1 MGDTQNSMDK
11 VNKFLPG
18 AYTLGD
24 ILKTNGYN
32 QTFIMGSRASFGGR
46 DKLLTQHGSYQIQD
60 YAYAQESG
68 MIAPDYGVW
77 WGYEDKKLFSF
88 AKEELTRLSGLDVP
102 FNLQLLTVDTH
113 FTDGY
118 MDETCTQSFE
128 AQYANVHACSSKQV
142 GEFLSWVRKQPFYD
156 NTTIVLSGDQPG
168 FVALSTVG
176 ILVAN
181 FYSGSKDSL
190 LKHLSKI
197 LKFPPFIAFVIAL
210 LLNIFSIE
218 IPKDFD
224 EVLMKLGAT
233 TVPLALVSVGSQ
245 MQWKKIEKKEGF
257 HLFIGLLFKL
267 VLLPLLILVIYKY
280 IFHQSGDVIDICILE
295 AAMAPMI
302 TAAIIASAH
311 DLEPK
316 FCNLMVAVGIPLS
329 ILTVGICY
337 LLMIPVL
344 WSW

>member
-1 MGDTQNSMDK
+1 MSNLILLFVCLIIGIVLKKSKIIPDNFHTSLNAFVINISLSAFSLYYISKIELNSSVIYPVLVVWIGIFAAILFFAGLGK
-11 VNKFLPG
+11 IFGWKSSLIG
-18 AYTLGD
+18 ALIMCAGFGNTSFVGIPLIQAMYGEEG
-24 ILKTNGYN
+24 LKTV
-32 QTFIMGSRASFGGR
+32 M
-46 DKLLTQHGSYQIQD
+46 L
-60 YAYAQESG
+60 
-68 MIAPDYGVW
+68 V
-77 WGYEDKKLFSF
+77 
-88 AKEELTRLSGLDVP
+88 
-102 FNLQLLTVDTH
+102 
-113 FTDGY
+113 
-118 MDETCTQSFE
+118 
-128 AQYANVHACSSKQV
+128 
-142 GEFLSWVRKQPFYD
+142 
-156 NTTIVLSGDQPG
+156 DQPG

-210 LLNIFSIE
+210 LLNVFSIE

-329 ILTVGICY
+329 ILTVGIWH
-337 LLMIPVL
+337 LILPFL
-344 WSW
+344 

>member
-1 MGDTQNSMDK
+1 MSNLILLFVCLIIGIVLKKSKIIPDNFHTSLNAFVINISLSAFSLYYISKIELNSSVIYPVLVVWIGIFAAILFFAGLGK
-11 VNKFLPG
+11 IFGWKSSLIG
-18 AYTLGD
+18 ALIMCAGFGNTSFVGIPLIQAMYGEEG
-24 ILKTNGYN
+24 LKTV
-32 QTFIMGSRASFGGR
+32 M
-46 DKLLTQHGSYQIQD
+46 L
-60 YAYAQESG
+60 
-68 MIAPDYGVW
+68 V
-77 WGYEDKKLFSF
+77 
-88 AKEELTRLSGLDVP
+88 
-102 FNLQLLTVDTH
+102 
-113 FTDGY
+113 
-118 MDETCTQSFE
+118 
-128 AQYANVHACSSKQV
+128 
-142 GEFLSWVRKQPFYD
+142 
-156 NTTIVLSGDQPG
+156 DQPG

-280 IFHQSGDVIDICILE
+280 IFHQSGDVIEICILE

-329 ILTVGICY
+329 ILTVGIWH
-337 LLMIPVL
+337 LLLPFL
-344 WSW
+344 

>member
-1 MGDTQNSMDK
+1 MSNLILLFVCLIIGIVLKKSKIIPENFHTSLNAFVINISLSAFSLYYISKIELNSSVIYPVLVVWIGIFAAILFFAGLGK
-11 VNKFLPG
+11 IFGWKSSLIG
-18 AYTLGD
+18 ALIMCAGFGNTSFVGIPLIQAMYGEEG
-24 ILKTNGYN
+24 LKTV
-32 QTFIMGSRASFGGR
+32 M
-46 DKLLTQHGSYQIQD
+46 L
-60 YAYAQESG
+60 
-68 MIAPDYGVW
+68 V
-77 WGYEDKKLFSF
+77 
-88 AKEELTRLSGLDVP
+88 
-102 FNLQLLTVDTH
+102 
-113 FTDGY
+113 
-118 MDETCTQSFE
+118 
-128 AQYANVHACSSKQV
+128 
-142 GEFLSWVRKQPFYD
+142 
-156 NTTIVLSGDQPG
+156 DQPG

-210 LLNIFSIE
+210 LLNIFFIE

-245 MQWKKIEKKEGF
+245 MQWKKIERKEGF

-267 VLLPLLILVIYKY
+267 VLLPLLILVIYKF

-329 ILTVGICY
+329 ILTVGIWH
-337 LLMIPVL
+337 LLLPFL
-344 WSW
+344 

>member
-1 MGDTQNSMDK
+1 MSNLILLFVCLIIGIVLKKSKIIPDNFHTSLNAFVINISLSAFSLYYISKIELNSSVIYPVLVVWIGIFAAILFFAGLGK
-11 VNKFLPG
+11 IFGWKSSLIG
-18 AYTLGD
+18 ALIMCAGFGNTSFVGIPLIQAMYGEEG
-24 ILKTNGYN
+24 LKTV
-32 QTFIMGSRASFGGR
+32 M
-46 DKLLTQHGSYQIQD
+46 L
-60 YAYAQESG
+60 
-68 MIAPDYGVW
+68 V
-77 WGYEDKKLFSF
+77 
-88 AKEELTRLSGLDVP
+88 
-102 FNLQLLTVDTH
+102 
-113 FTDGY
+113 
-118 MDETCTQSFE
+118 
-128 AQYANVHACSSKQV
+128 
-142 GEFLSWVRKQPFYD
+142 
-156 NTTIVLSGDQPG
+156 DQPG

-181 FYSGSKDSL
+181 FYSGIKDSL

-210 LLNIFSIE
+210 LLNVFSIE

-224 EVLMKLGAT
+224 EVLMKLGTT

-245 MQWKKIEKKEGF
+245 MQWEKIEKKEGF

-329 ILTVGICY
+329 ILTVGIWH
-337 LLMIPVL
+337 LLLPFL
-344 WSW
+344 

>member
-1 MGDTQNSMDK
+1 LSNLILLFVCLIIGIVLKKSKIIPDNFHTSLNAFVINISLSAFSLYYISKIELNSSVIYPVLVVWIGIFAAILFFAGLGK
-11 VNKFLPG
+11 IFGWKSSLIG
-18 AYTLGD
+18 ALIMCAGFGNTSFVGIPLIQAMYGEEG
-24 ILKTNGYN
+24 LKTV
-32 QTFIMGSRASFGGR
+32 M
-46 DKLLTQHGSYQIQD
+46 L
-60 YAYAQESG
+60 
-68 MIAPDYGVW
+68 V
-77 WGYEDKKLFSF
+77 
-88 AKEELTRLSGLDVP
+88 
-102 FNLQLLTVDTH
+102 
-113 FTDGY
+113 
-118 MDETCTQSFE
+118 
-128 AQYANVHACSSKQV
+128 
-142 GEFLSWVRKQPFYD
+142 
-156 NTTIVLSGDQPG
+156 DQPG

-267 VLLPLLILVIYKY
+267 VLLPLIILVIYKY

-329 ILTVGICY
+329 ILTVGIWH
-337 LLMIPVL
+337 LLLPFL
-344 WSW
+344 

>member
-1 MGDTQNSMDK
+1 MSNLILLFVCLIIGIVLKKSKIIPDNFHTSLNAFVINISLSAFSLYYISKIELNSSVIYPVLVVWIGIFAAILFFAGLGK
-11 VNKFLPG
+11 IFGWKTSLIG
-18 AYTLGD
+18 ALIMCAGFGNTSFVGIPLIQAMYGEEG
-24 ILKTNGYN
+24 LKTV
-32 QTFIMGSRASFGGR
+32 M
-46 DKLLTQHGSYQIQD
+46 L
-60 YAYAQESG
+60 
-68 MIAPDYGVW
+68 V
-77 WGYEDKKLFSF
+77 
-88 AKEELTRLSGLDVP
+88 
-102 FNLQLLTVDTH
+102 
-113 FTDGY
+113 
-118 MDETCTQSFE
+118 
-128 AQYANVHACSSKQV
+128 
-142 GEFLSWVRKQPFYD
+142 
-156 NTTIVLSGDQPG
+156 DQPG

-280 IFHQSGDVIDICILE
+280 IFHQNGDVIDICILE

-329 ILTVGICY
+329 ILTVGIWH
-337 LLMIPVL
+337 LLLPFL
-344 WSW
+344 

>member
-1 MGDTQNSMDK
+1 MSNLILLFVCLIIGIVLKKSKIIPENFHTSLNAFVINISLSAFSLYYISKIELNSSVIYPVLVVWIGIFAAILFFAGLGK
-11 VNKFLPG
+11 IFGWKSSLIG
-18 AYTLGD
+18 ALIMCAGFGNTSFVGIPLIQAMYGEEG
-24 ILKTNGYN
+24 LKTV
-32 QTFIMGSRASFGGR
+32 M
-46 DKLLTQHGSYQIQD
+46 L
-60 YAYAQESG
+60 
-68 MIAPDYGVW
+68 V
-77 WGYEDKKLFSF
+77 
-88 AKEELTRLSGLDVP
+88 
-102 FNLQLLTVDTH
+102 
-113 FTDGY
+113 
-118 MDETCTQSFE
+118 
-128 AQYANVHACSSKQV
+128 
-142 GEFLSWVRKQPFYD
+142 
-156 NTTIVLSGDQPG
+156 DQPG

-210 LLNIFSIE
+210 FLNIFSIE

-245 MQWKKIEKKEGF
+245 MQWKKIERKEGF

-329 ILTVGICY
+329 ILTVGIWH
-337 LLMIPVL
+337 LLLPFL
-344 WSW
+344 

>member
-1 MGDTQNSMDK
+1 MSNLILLFVCLIIGIVLKKSKIIPDNFHTSLNAFVINISLSAFSLYYISKIELNSSVIYPVLVVWIGIFAAILFFAGLGK
-11 VNKFLPG
+11 IFGWKSSLIG
-18 AYTLGD
+18 ALIMCAGFGNTSFVGIPLIQAMYGEEG
-24 ILKTNGYN
+24 LKTV
-32 QTFIMGSRASFGGR
+32 M
-46 DKLLTQHGSYQIQD
+46 L
-60 YAYAQESG
+60 
-68 MIAPDYGVW
+68 V
-77 WGYEDKKLFSF
+77 
-88 AKEELTRLSGLDVP
+88 
-102 FNLQLLTVDTH
+102 
-113 FTDGY
+113 
-118 MDETCTQSFE
+118 
-128 AQYANVHACSSKQV
+128 
-142 GEFLSWVRKQPFYD
+142 
-156 NTTIVLSGDQPG
+156 DQPG

-181 FYSGSKDSL
+181 FYSGSKDSM

-245 MQWKKIEKKEGF
+245 MQWKKIERKEGF

-267 VLLPLLILVIYKY
+267 VLLPLLILVIYKF

-329 ILTVGICY
+329 ILTVGIWH
-337 LLMIPVL
+337 LLLPFL
-344 WSW
+344 

>member
-1 MGDTQNSMDK
+1 MSNLILLFVCLIIGIVLKKSKIIPENFHTSLNAFVINISLSAFSLYYISKIELNSSVIYPVLVVWIGIFAAILFFAGLGK
-11 VNKFLPG
+11 IFGWKSSLIG
-18 AYTLGD
+18 ALIMCAGFGNTSFVGIPLIQAMYGEEG
-24 ILKTNGYN
+24 LKTV
-32 QTFIMGSRASFGGR
+32 M
-46 DKLLTQHGSYQIQD
+46 L
-60 YAYAQESG
+60 
-68 MIAPDYGVW
+68 V
-77 WGYEDKKLFSF
+77 
-88 AKEELTRLSGLDVP
+88 
-102 FNLQLLTVDTH
+102 
-113 FTDGY
+113 
-118 MDETCTQSFE
+118 
-128 AQYANVHACSSKQV
+128 
-142 GEFLSWVRKQPFYD
+142 
-156 NTTIVLSGDQPG
+156 DQPG

-181 FYSGSKDSL
+181 FYSGSKDSML
-190 LKHLSKI
+190 RHLSKI

-329 ILTVGICY
+329 ILTVGIWH
-337 LLMIPVL
+337 LLLPFL
-344 WSW
+344 

>member
-1 MGDTQNSMDK
+1 MSNLILLFVCLIIGIVLNKSKIIPDNFHTSLNAFVINISLSAFSLYYISKIELNSSVIYPVLVVWIGIFAAILFFAGLGK
-11 VNKFLPG
+11 IFGWKSSLIG
-18 AYTLGD
+18 ALIMCAGFGNTSFVGIPLIQAMYGEEG
-24 ILKTNGYN
+24 LKTV
-32 QTFIMGSRASFGGR
+32 M
-46 DKLLTQHGSYQIQD
+46 L
-60 YAYAQESG
+60 
-68 MIAPDYGVW
+68 V
-77 WGYEDKKLFSF
+77 
-88 AKEELTRLSGLDVP
+88 
-102 FNLQLLTVDTH
+102 
-113 FTDGY
+113 
-118 MDETCTQSFE
+118 
-128 AQYANVHACSSKQV
+128 
-142 GEFLSWVRKQPFYD
+142 
-156 NTTIVLSGDQPG
+156 DQPG

-197 LKFPPFIAFVIAL
+197 LKFPPFIAFVVAL

-329 ILTVGICY
+329 ILTVGIWH
-337 LLMIPVL
+337 LLLPFL
-344 WSW
+344 

>member
-1 MGDTQNSMDK
+1 MSNLILLFVCLIIGIVLKKSKIIPENFHTSLNAFVINISLSAFSLYYISKIELNSSVIYPVLVVWIGIFAAILFFAGLGK
-11 VNKFLPG
+11 IFGWKSSLIG
-18 AYTLGD
+18 ALIMCAGFGNTSFVGIPLIQAMYGEEG
-24 ILKTNGYN
+24 LKTV
-32 QTFIMGSRASFGGR
+32 M
-46 DKLLTQHGSYQIQD
+46 L
-60 YAYAQESG
+60 
-68 MIAPDYGVW
+68 V
-77 WGYEDKKLFSF
+77 
-88 AKEELTRLSGLDVP
+88 
-102 FNLQLLTVDTH
+102 
-113 FTDGY
+113 
-118 MDETCTQSFE
+118 
-128 AQYANVHACSSKQV
+128 
-142 GEFLSWVRKQPFYD
+142 
-156 NTTIVLSGDQPG
+156 DQPG
-168 FVALSTVG
+168 FVVLSTVG

-267 VLLPLLILVIYKY
+267 VLLPLIILVIYKY
-280 IFHQSGDVIDICILE
+280 IFHQNGDVIDICILE

-329 ILTVGICY
+329 ILTVGIWH
-337 LLMIPVL
+337 LLLPFL
-344 WSW
+344 

>member
-1 MGDTQNSMDK
+1 MSNLILLFVCLIIGIVLKKSKIIPDNFHTSLNAFVINISLSAFSLYYISKIELNSSVIYPVLVVWIGIFAAILFFAGLGK
-11 VNKFLPG
+11 IFGWKSSLIG
-18 AYTLGD
+18 ALIMCAGFGNTSFVGIPLIQAMYGEEG
-24 ILKTNGYN
+24 LKTV
-32 QTFIMGSRASFGGR
+32 M
-46 DKLLTQHGSYQIQD
+46 L
-60 YAYAQESG
+60 
-68 MIAPDYGVW
+68 V
-77 WGYEDKKLFSF
+77 
-88 AKEELTRLSGLDVP
+88 
-102 FNLQLLTVDTH
+102 
-113 FTDGY
+113 
-118 MDETCTQSFE
+118 
-128 AQYANVHACSSKQV
+128 
-142 GEFLSWVRKQPFYD
+142 
-156 NTTIVLSGDQPG
+156 DQPG

-233 TVPLALVSVGSQ
+233 TVPIALVSVGSQ

-280 IFHQSGDVIDICILE
+280 IFHQNGDVIDICILE

-329 ILTVGICY
+329 ILTVGIWH
-337 LLMIPVL
+337 LLLPFL
-344 WSW
+344 

>member
-1 MGDTQNSMDK
+1 MSNLILLFVCLIIGIVLKKSKIIPENFHTSLNAFVINISLSAFSLYYISKIELNSSVIYPVLVVWIGIFAAILFFAGLGK
-11 VNKFLPG
+11 IFGWKSSLIG
-18 AYTLGD
+18 ALIMCAGFGNTSFVGIPLIQAMYGEEG
-24 ILKTNGYN
+24 LKTV
-32 QTFIMGSRASFGGR
+32 M
-46 DKLLTQHGSYQIQD
+46 L
-60 YAYAQESG
+60 
-68 MIAPDYGVW
+68 V
-77 WGYEDKKLFSF
+77 
-88 AKEELTRLSGLDVP
+88 
-102 FNLQLLTVDTH
+102 
-113 FTDGY
+113 
-118 MDETCTQSFE
+118 
-128 AQYANVHACSSKQV
+128 
-142 GEFLSWVRKQPFYD
+142 
-156 NTTIVLSGDQPG
+156 DQPG

-197 LKFPPFIAFVIAL
+197 LKFPPFIAFVVAL

-224 EVLMKLGAT
+224 EVLMKLGGT

-329 ILTVGICY
+329 ILTVGIWH
-337 LLMIPVL
+337 LLLPFL
-344 WSW
+344 

>member
-1 MGDTQNSMDK
+1 MSNLILLFVCLIIGIVLKKSKIIPENFHTSLNAFVINISLSAFSLYYISKIELNSSVIYPVLVVWIGIFAAILFFAGLGK
-11 VNKFLPG
+11 IFGWKSSLIG
-18 AYTLGD
+18 ALIMCAGFGNTSFVGIPLIQAMYGEEG
-24 ILKTNGYN
+24 LKTV
-32 QTFIMGSRASFGGR
+32 M
-46 DKLLTQHGSYQIQD
+46 L
-60 YAYAQESG
+60 
-68 MIAPDYGVW
+68 V
-77 WGYEDKKLFSF
+77 
-88 AKEELTRLSGLDVP
+88 
-102 FNLQLLTVDTH
+102 
-113 FTDGY
+113 
-118 MDETCTQSFE
+118 
-128 AQYANVHACSSKQV
+128 
-142 GEFLSWVRKQPFYD
+142 
-156 NTTIVLSGDQPG
+156 DQPG

-197 LKFPPFIAFVIAL
+197 LKFPPFIAFVVAL

-245 MQWKKIEKKEGF
+245 MQWKKIERKEGF

-329 ILTVGICY
+329 ILTVGIWH
-337 LLMIPVL
+337 LLLPFL
-344 WSW
+344 

>member
-1 MGDTQNSMDK
+1 MSNLILLFVCLIIGIVLKKSKIIPENFHTSLNAFVINISLSAFSLYYISKIELNSSVIYPVLVVWIGIFAAILFFAGLGK
-11 VNKFLPG
+11 IFGWKSSLIG
-18 AYTLGD
+18 ALIMCAGFGNTSFVGIPLIQAMYGEEG
-24 ILKTNGYN
+24 LKTV
-32 QTFIMGSRASFGGR
+32 M
-46 DKLLTQHGSYQIQD
+46 L
-60 YAYAQESG
+60 
-68 MIAPDYGVW
+68 V
-77 WGYEDKKLFSF
+77 
-88 AKEELTRLSGLDVP
+88 
-102 FNLQLLTVDTH
+102 
-113 FTDGY
+113 
-118 MDETCTQSFE
+118 
-128 AQYANVHACSSKQV
+128 
-142 GEFLSWVRKQPFYD
+142 
-156 NTTIVLSGDQPG
+156 DQPG

-210 LLNIFSIE
+210 LLNVFSIE

-280 IFHQSGDVIDICILE
+280 IFHQNGDVIDICILE

-329 ILTVGICY
+329 ILTVGIWH
-337 LLMIPVL
+337 LILPFL
-344 WSW
+344 

>member
-1 MGDTQNSMDK
+1 MSNLILLFVCLIIGIVLKKSKIIPDNFHTSLNAFVINISLSAFSLYYISKIELNSSVIYPVLVVWIGIFAAILFFAGLGK
-11 VNKFLPG
+11 IFGWKSSLIG
-18 AYTLGD
+18 ALIMCAGFGNTSFVGIPLIQAMYGEEG
-24 ILKTNGYN
+24 LKTV
-32 QTFIMGSRASFGGR
+32 M
-46 DKLLTQHGSYQIQD
+46 L
-60 YAYAQESG
+60 
-68 MIAPDYGVW
+68 V
-77 WGYEDKKLFSF
+77 
-88 AKEELTRLSGLDVP
+88 
-102 FNLQLLTVDTH
+102 
-113 FTDGY
+113 
-118 MDETCTQSFE
+118 
-128 AQYANVHACSSKQV
+128 
-142 GEFLSWVRKQPFYD
+142 
-156 NTTIVLSGDQPG
+156 DQPG

-245 MQWKKIEKKEGF
+245 MQWKKIERKEGF

-267 VLLPLLILVIYKY
+267 VILPLLILVIYKY

-329 ILTVGICY
+329 ILTVGIWH
-337 LLMIPVL
+337 LLLPFL
-344 WSW
+344 

>member
-1 MGDTQNSMDK
+1 MSNLILLFVCLIIGIVLKKSKIIPENFHTSLNAFVINISLSAFSLLYISKIELNSSVIYPVLVVWIGIFAAILFFAGLGK
-11 VNKFLPG
+11 IFGWKSSLIG
-18 AYTLGD
+18 ALIMCAGFGNTSFVGIPLIQAMYGEEG
-24 ILKTNGYN
+24 LKTV
-32 QTFIMGSRASFGGR
+32 M
-46 DKLLTQHGSYQIQD
+46 L
-60 YAYAQESG
+60 
-68 MIAPDYGVW
+68 V
-77 WGYEDKKLFSF
+77 
-88 AKEELTRLSGLDVP
+88 
-102 FNLQLLTVDTH
+102 
-113 FTDGY
+113 
-118 MDETCTQSFE
+118 
-128 AQYANVHACSSKQV
+128 
-142 GEFLSWVRKQPFYD
+142 
-156 NTTIVLSGDQPG
+156 DQPG

-197 LKFPPFIAFVIAL
+197 LKFPPFIAFLVAL

-329 ILTVGICY
+329 ILTVGIWH
-337 LLMIPVL
+337 LLLPFL
-344 WSW
+344 

>member
-1 MGDTQNSMDK
+1 MSNLILLFVCLIIGIVLKKSKIIPDNFHTSLNAFVINISLSAFSLYYISKIELNSSVIYPVLVVWIGIFAAILFFAGLGK
-11 VNKFLPG
+11 IFGWKSSLIG
-18 AYTLGD
+18 ALIMCAGFGNTSFVGIPLIQAMYGEEG
-24 ILKTNGYN
+24 LKTV
-32 QTFIMGSRASFGGR
+32 M
-46 DKLLTQHGSYQIQD
+46 L
-60 YAYAQESG
+60 
-68 MIAPDYGVW
+68 V
-77 WGYEDKKLFSF
+77 
-88 AKEELTRLSGLDVP
+88 
-102 FNLQLLTVDTH
+102 
-113 FTDGY
+113 
-118 MDETCTQSFE
+118 
-128 AQYANVHACSSKQV
+128 
-142 GEFLSWVRKQPFYD
+142 
-156 NTTIVLSGDQPG
+156 DQPG

-210 LLNIFSIE
+210 LLNVFSIE
-218 IPKDFD
+218 IPRDFD

-280 IFHQSGDVIDICILE
+280 NFHQSGDVIDICILE

-329 ILTVGICY
+329 ILTVGIWH
-337 LLMIPVL
+337 LLLPFL
-344 WSW
+344 

>member
-1 MGDTQNSMDK
+1 MSNLILLFVCLIIGIVLKKSKIIPENFHTSLNAFVINISLSAFSLYYISKIELNSSVIYPVLVVWIGIFAAILFFAGLGK
-11 VNKFLPG
+11 IFGWKSSLIG
-18 AYTLGD
+18 ALIMCAGFGNTSFVGIPLIQAMYGEEG
-24 ILKTNGYN
+24 LKTV
-32 QTFIMGSRASFGGR
+32 M
-46 DKLLTQHGSYQIQD
+46 L
-60 YAYAQESG
+60 
-68 MIAPDYGVW
+68 V
-77 WGYEDKKLFSF
+77 
-88 AKEELTRLSGLDVP
+88 
-102 FNLQLLTVDTH
+102 
-113 FTDGY
+113 
-118 MDETCTQSFE
+118 
-128 AQYANVHACSSKQV
+128 
-142 GEFLSWVRKQPFYD
+142 
-156 NTTIVLSGDQPG
+156 DQPG

-210 LLNIFSIE
+210 FLNIFSIE

-329 ILTVGICY
+329 ILTVGIWH
-337 LLMIPVL
+337 LLLPFL
-344 WSW
+344 

>member
-1 MGDTQNSMDK
+1 MSNLILLFVCLIIGIVLKKSKIIPDNFHTSLNAFVINISLSAFSLYYISKIELNSSVIYPVLVVWIGIFAAILFFAGLGK
-11 VNKFLPG
+11 IFGWKSSLIG
-18 AYTLGD
+18 ALIMCAGFGNTSFVGIPLIQAMYGEEG
-24 ILKTNGYN
+24 LKTV
-32 QTFIMGSRASFGGR
+32 M
-46 DKLLTQHGSYQIQD
+46 L
-60 YAYAQESG
+60 
-68 MIAPDYGVW
+68 V
-77 WGYEDKKLFSF
+77 
-88 AKEELTRLSGLDVP
+88 
-102 FNLQLLTVDTH
+102 
-113 FTDGY
+113 
-118 MDETCTQSFE
+118 
-128 AQYANVHACSSKQV
+128 
-142 GEFLSWVRKQPFYD
+142 
-156 NTTIVLSGDQPG
+156 DQPG

-197 LKFPPFIAFVIAL
+197 LKFPPFIAFLVAL
-210 LLNIFSIE
+210 LLNVFSIE

-245 MQWKKIEKKEGF
+245 MQWEKIERKEGF

-329 ILTVGICY
+329 ILTVGIWH
-337 LLMIPVL
+337 LLLPFL
-344 WSW
+344 

>member
-1 MGDTQNSMDK
+1 MSNLILLFVCLIIGIVLKKSKIIPDNFHTSLNAFVINISLSAFSLYYISKIELNSSVIYPVLVVWIGIFAAILFFAGLGK
-11 VNKFLPG
+11 IFGWKSSLIG
-18 AYTLGD
+18 ALIMCAGFGNTSFVGIPLIQAMYGEEG
-24 ILKTNGYN
+24 LKTV
-32 QTFIMGSRASFGGR
+32 M
-46 DKLLTQHGSYQIQD
+46 L
-60 YAYAQESG
+60 
-68 MIAPDYGVW
+68 V
-77 WGYEDKKLFSF
+77 
-88 AKEELTRLSGLDVP
+88 
-102 FNLQLLTVDTH
+102 
-113 FTDGY
+113 
-118 MDETCTQSFE
+118 
-128 AQYANVHACSSKQV
+128 
-142 GEFLSWVRKQPFYD
+142 
-156 NTTIVLSGDQPG
+156 DQPG

-210 LLNIFSIE
+210 LVNVFSIE

-329 ILTVGICY
+329 ILTVGIWH
-337 LLMIPVL
+337 LILPFL
-344 WSW
+344 

>member
-1 MGDTQNSMDK
+1 MSNLILLFVCLIIGIVLKKSKIIPENFHTSLNAFVINISLSAFSLYYISKIELNSSVIYPVLVVWIGIFAAILFFAGLGK
-11 VNKFLPG
+11 IFGWKSSLIG
-18 AYTLGD
+18 ALIMCAGFGNTSFVGIPLIQAMYGEEG
-24 ILKTNGYN
+24 LKTV
-32 QTFIMGSRASFGGR
+32 M
-46 DKLLTQHGSYQIQD
+46 L
-60 YAYAQESG
+60 
-68 MIAPDYGVW
+68 V
-77 WGYEDKKLFSF
+77 
-88 AKEELTRLSGLDVP
+88 
-102 FNLQLLTVDTH
+102 
-113 FTDGY
+113 
-118 MDETCTQSFE
+118 
-128 AQYANVHACSSKQV
+128 
-142 GEFLSWVRKQPFYD
+142 
-156 NTTIVLSGDQPG
+156 DQPG

-245 MQWKKIEKKEGF
+245 MQWEKIEKKEGF

-329 ILTVGICY
+329 ILTVGIWH
-337 LLMIPVL
+337 LLLPFL
-344 WSW
+344 

>member
-1 MGDTQNSMDK
+1 MSNLILLFVCLIIGIVLKKSKLIPENFHTSLNAFVINISLSAFSLYYISKIELNSSVIYPVLVVWIGIFAAILFFAGLGK
-11 VNKFLPG
+11 IFGWKSSLIG
-18 AYTLGD
+18 ALIMCAGFGNTSFVGIPLIQAMYGEEG
-24 ILKTNGYN
+24 LKTV
-32 QTFIMGSRASFGGR
+32 M
-46 DKLLTQHGSYQIQD
+46 L
-60 YAYAQESG
+60 
-68 MIAPDYGVW
+68 V
-77 WGYEDKKLFSF
+77 
-88 AKEELTRLSGLDVP
+88 
-102 FNLQLLTVDTH
+102 
-113 FTDGY
+113 
-118 MDETCTQSFE
+118 
-128 AQYANVHACSSKQV
+128 
-142 GEFLSWVRKQPFYD
+142 
-156 NTTIVLSGDQPG
+156 DQPG

-329 ILTVGICY
+329 ILTVGIWH
-337 LLMIPVL
+337 LLLPFL
-344 WSW
+344 

>member
-1 MGDTQNSMDK
+1 MSNLILLFVCLIIGIVLKKSKIIPENFHTSLNAFVINISLSAFSLYYISKIELNSS
-11 VNKFLPG
+11 VIYTVLVVWIGIFG
-18 AYTLGD
+18 AILFFAGLGK
-24 ILKTNGYN
+24 IFGWKSPLIGALIMCAGFGNTSFVGIPLIQAMYGEEGLKTV
-32 QTFIMGSRASFGGR
+32 M
-46 DKLLTQHGSYQIQD
+46 L
-60 YAYAQESG
+60 
-68 MIAPDYGVW
+68 V
-77 WGYEDKKLFSF
+77 
-88 AKEELTRLSGLDVP
+88 
-102 FNLQLLTVDTH
+102 
-113 FTDGY
+113 
-118 MDETCTQSFE
+118 
-128 AQYANVHACSSKQV
+128 
-142 GEFLSWVRKQPFYD
+142 
-156 NTTIVLSGDQPG
+156 DQPG

-210 LLNIFSIE
+210 LLNIFFIE

-329 ILTVGICY
+329 ILTVGIWH
-337 LLMIPVL
+337 LLLPFL
-344 WSW
+344 

>member
-1 MGDTQNSMDK
+1 MSNLILLFVCLIIGILLKKSKIIPDNFHTSLNAFVINISLSAFSLYYISKIELNSSVIYPVLVVWIGIFAAILFFAGLGK
-11 VNKFLPG
+11 IFGWKSSLIG
-18 AYTLGD
+18 ALIMCAGFGNTSFVGIPLIQAMYGEEG
-24 ILKTNGYN
+24 LKTV
-32 QTFIMGSRASFGGR
+32 M
-46 DKLLTQHGSYQIQD
+46 L
-60 YAYAQESG
+60 
-68 MIAPDYGVW
+68 V
-77 WGYEDKKLFSF
+77 
-88 AKEELTRLSGLDVP
+88 
-102 FNLQLLTVDTH
+102 
-113 FTDGY
+113 
-118 MDETCTQSFE
+118 
-128 AQYANVHACSSKQV
+128 
-142 GEFLSWVRKQPFYD
+142 
-156 NTTIVLSGDQPG
+156 DQPG

-197 LKFPPFIAFVIAL
+197 LKFPPFIAFVVAL
-210 LLNIFSIE
+210 LLNVFSIE

-329 ILTVGICY
+329 ILTVGIWH
-337 LLMIPVL
+337 LILPFL
-344 WSW
+344 

>member
-1 MGDTQNSMDK
+1 MSNLILLFVCLIIGIVLKKSKIIPDNFHTSLNAFVINISLSAFSLYYISKIEINSSVIYPVLVVWIGIFAAILFFAGLGK
-11 VNKFLPG
+11 IFGWKSSLIG
-18 AYTLGD
+18 ALIMCAGFGNTSFVGIPLIQAMYGEEG
-24 ILKTNGYN
+24 LKTV
-32 QTFIMGSRASFGGR
+32 M
-46 DKLLTQHGSYQIQD
+46 L
-60 YAYAQESG
+60 
-68 MIAPDYGVW
+68 V
-77 WGYEDKKLFSF
+77 
-88 AKEELTRLSGLDVP
+88 
-102 FNLQLLTVDTH
+102 
-113 FTDGY
+113 
-118 MDETCTQSFE
+118 
-128 AQYANVHACSSKQV
+128 
-142 GEFLSWVRKQPFYD
+142 
-156 NTTIVLSGDQPG
+156 DQPG

-329 ILTVGICY
+329 ILTVGIWH
-337 LLMIPVL
+337 LILPFL
-344 WSW
+344 

>member
-1 MGDTQNSMDK
+1 MSNLILLFVCLIIGIVLKKSKIIPENFHTSLNAFVINISLSAFSLYYISKIELNSSVIYPVLVVWIGIFAAILFFAGLGK
-11 VNKFLPG
+11 IFGWKSSLIG
-18 AYTLGD
+18 ALIMCAGFGNTSFVGIPLIQAMYGEEG
-24 ILKTNGYN
+24 LKTV
-32 QTFIMGSRASFGGR
+32 M
-46 DKLLTQHGSYQIQD
+46 L
-60 YAYAQESG
+60 
-68 MIAPDYGVW
+68 V
-77 WGYEDKKLFSF
+77 
-88 AKEELTRLSGLDVP
+88 
-102 FNLQLLTVDTH
+102 
-113 FTDGY
+113 
-118 MDETCTQSFE
+118 
-128 AQYANVHACSSKQV
+128 
-142 GEFLSWVRKQPFYD
+142 
-156 NTTIVLSGDQPG
+156 DQPG

-197 LKFPPFIAFVIAL
+197 LKFPPFIAFVVAL
-210 LLNIFSIE
+210 LLNVFSIE

-329 ILTVGICY
+329 ILTVGIWH
-337 LLMIPVL
+337 LLLPFL
-344 WSW
+344 

>member
-1 MGDTQNSMDK
+1 MSNLILLFVCLIIGIVLKKSKIIPENFHTSLNAFVINISLSAFSLYYISKIELNSSVIYPVLVVWIGIFAAILFFAGLGK
-11 VNKFLPG
+11 IFGWKSSLIG
-18 AYTLGD
+18 ALIICAGFGNTSFVGIPLIQAMYGEEG
-24 ILKTNGYN
+24 LKTV
-32 QTFIMGSRASFGGR
+32 M
-46 DKLLTQHGSYQIQD
+46 L
-60 YAYAQESG
+60 
-68 MIAPDYGVW
+68 V
-77 WGYEDKKLFSF
+77 
-88 AKEELTRLSGLDVP
+88 
-102 FNLQLLTVDTH
+102 
-113 FTDGY
+113 
-118 MDETCTQSFE
+118 
-128 AQYANVHACSSKQV
+128 
-142 GEFLSWVRKQPFYD
+142 
-156 NTTIVLSGDQPG
+156 DQPG

-329 ILTVGICY
+329 ILTVGIWH
-337 LLMIPVL
+337 LLLPFL
-344 WSW
+344 